1 MNAKIAISLRAYR
14 EYFEAYE
21 WYESEQ
27 QGLGDRFEKSLSSLF
42 ELIIINPLLFPNK
55 KMYTREGKIEDFPY
69 LVVDKVY
76 PAKQSILITSILIH
90 FYLFLIFIRLA

>member
-27 QGLGDRFEKSLSSLF
+27 AGLGDRFEKSLSSLF

-55 KMYTREGKIEDFPY
+55 KMYTGK
-69 LVVDKVY
+69 VK
-76 PAKQSILITSILIH
+76 
-90 FYLFLIFIRLA
+90 